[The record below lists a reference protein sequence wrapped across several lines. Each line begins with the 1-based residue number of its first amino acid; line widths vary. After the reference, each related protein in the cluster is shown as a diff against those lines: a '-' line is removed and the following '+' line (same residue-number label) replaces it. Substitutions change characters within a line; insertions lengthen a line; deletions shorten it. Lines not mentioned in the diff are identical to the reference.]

1 MPDDHVSVV
10 FLMII
15 VLPAFVPPAKANN
28 GGPFLRKNVCEGTAR
43 PFRGI
48 AMFVV
53 QITTKLRDEVWFAR
67 CVFEQTRVCLT
78 HLKGEIFSVIFHLPF
93 QLNQSP
99 FGSVPQAISNG
110 VPKSFAQRSQAL
122 RSSSKSPAIIL
133 SSEKNL
139 SP

>member
-43 PFRGI
+43 PFCGI

-53 QITTKLRDEVWFAR
+53 QITTKLRDEDWFAR
-67 CVFEQTRVCLT
+67 CDFEQTRVCLT
-78 HLKGEIFSVIFHLPF
+78 HQINDATVCGNIFRWSNLDATVPFTIPTKPFSVRLR
-93 QLNQSP
+93 SP
-99 FGSVPQAISNG
+99 FD
-110 VPKSFAQRSQAL
+110 
-122 RSSSKSPAIIL
+122 
-133 SSEKNL
+133 
-139 SP
+139 